1 MIELLRTNDL
11 VFISWLT
18 ATLEEVGIQVIM
30 LDEYT
35 SNLEGSSPAIKR
47 RLMVEDYNFNLARST
62 FKLAVAELENQ
73 VGAYEFSG

>member
-18 ATLEEVGIQVIM
+18 SVLEGVGIEVTM

-47 RLMVEDYNFNLARST
+47 RLMVEEDNFNLARST
-62 FKLAVAELENQ
+62 FKLAVAELNEK
-73 VGAYEFSG
+73 VGSYEFSE